1 MKPCLA
7 NSLQTG
13 SSCQGEGKGHG
24 GEGEGHLGQARD
36 VQGAQGGTGGGGDH
50 VYSTGL
56 SKH

>member
-13 SSCQGEGKGHG
+13 SSCQGEGHG